1 MRQACPGPA
10 GRRSWPRVDAGYR
23 ARDVYATD
31 EATLVG
37 GDARYVSRPPHA
49 LPGRTAVDASP
60 TSPRLGRP
68 IKYIILFCFMSCFA
82 WGYDD
87 VCLI

>member
-10 GRRSWPRVDAGYR
+10 GRRSRPRVDAGYR

-49 LPGRTAVDASP
+49 LPGRTAVDATP
-60 TSPRLGRP
+60 MTLRLGRL
-68 IKYIILFCFMSCFA
+68 IKYIIVFI
-82 WGYDD
+82 
-87 VCLI
+87 LILCCI